1 MGITNIPSFAI
12 TTHELDYPYIHP
24 ASRRNYLSII
34 RPSNIIATMSA
45 PKKGA
50 YDTAAKDT
58 DFRKKYDRA
67 EYAQKAADREAK
79 EKEESKARYEA
90 KVAGKKYYAPLT
102 GEETLT
108 QARAS
113 RLDVSANVGKVTLM
127 PAGAATGK
135 RGRGAG
141 FYCKDCDL
149 TFKDNLQW
157 VEHENSMQHL
167 RAIGQTGEVKR
178 ATVEEVHERI
188 AAIWERM
195 VEEKRGDVKTLGER
209 LEVRKEEEEKRREER
224 REKRREMVERQKAE
238 REEGVK
244 VKREYGEDVR
254 VEGEHDEDDMMAS
267 MGITGFG
274 TSKK

>member
-1 MGITNIPSFAI
+1 
-12 TTHELDYPYIHP
+12 
-24 ASRRNYLSII
+24 
-34 RPSNIIATMSA
+34 MSA

-50 YDTAAKDT
+50 YESAATDT

-67 EYAQKAADREAK
+67 EYAQKATDREAK
-79 EKEESKARYEA
+79 EKEEGKARYEA
-90 KVAGKKYYAPLT
+90 KLAGKKYYAPLT

-108 QARAS
+108 SARAS

-141 FYCKDCDL
+141 FYCKECDL

-178 ATVEEVHERI
+178 ATTQEVRERI
-188 AAIWERM
+188 DLIWGRMEEER
-195 VEEKRGDVKTLGER
+195 KGDTKTLGER
-209 LEVRKEEEEKRREER
+209 LEVRKQEEDERREER
-224 REKRREMVERQKAE
+224 REKRKALLE
-238 REEGVK
+238 RERIKKEEGIK
-244 VKREYGEDVR
+244 VKTEYGEDVR
-254 VEGEHDEDDMMAS
+254 VEGEHDDDDMMAS